1 MSVLKATVT
10 TLSLSTV
17 AVTVWPTQP
26 GFVFCKVDVQV
37 NGRSVG
43 VLTGVSHYVTKAI
56 QISMVPGPSITL
68 HSLADEA
75 TLIASFARPVP
86 PSFIRASAA
95 SSHTPITHYSYSD
108 DSQRD
113 FSYSDDS
120 QLDDS
125 QPDDSQLDSQPTD
138 TSFLPSYAEPAADN
152 HDRYGVVHVT
162 LDQEVGDCQQE
173 WFDVN
178 GWEVTYVRTRPGLFE
193 TVCDVWLTS
202 DFSGMKLLRVN
213 QNRVASRALLTN
225 DVTSLDVVYERNRP
239 FVELYDVTEEAQV
252 LKEKR
257 VVLAAFSRAVSDL
270 QVLKI
275 ACEGCIVLD
284 LQRLSLRAFQ
294 FAVVANRP
302 ATSVVHVSVMEGAVA
317 DVAGVGN
324 VRSTPL
330 TLTLYSGPFAVTLTS
345 PQLPVTNNSTV
356 TCLLFATEPLRE
368 FSDALFTVK
377 NGFVVSLDPAPHVDS
392 HPNSPNT
399 YHYTLVARSTVQG
412 SMCIEA
418 AKGASRSLD

>member
-10 TLSLSTV
+10 TLSLNTV

-68 HSLADEA
+68 HSLAEA

-86 PSFIRASAA
+86 PSFIRVSAA
-95 SSHTPITHYSYSD
+95 SSPTPITDFSRPD

-113 FSYSDDS
+113 YSYSDE
-120 QLDDS
+120 L
-125 QPDDSQLDSQPTD
+125 QPDDSQPTD
-138 TSFLPSYAEPAADN
+138 TSFLPSLYAEPAADS

-162 LDQEVGDCQQE
+162 LDQDVGDCQQE

-178 GWEVTYVRTRPGLFE
+178 GWEVTHIRTRAGLFE

-239 FVELYDVTEEAQV
+239 FVELYDVTEEEQV

-257 VVLAAFSRAVSDL
+257 VVLAAFSRTVSDF

-330 TLTLYSGPFAVTLTS
+330 TLMLYSGPFAVTLTS

-377 NGFVVSLDPAPHVDS
+377 NGFIVSLDPAPHVDS

-418 AKGASRSLD
+418 AKGASRSLH

>member
-10 TLSLSTV
+10 TLSLNTV

-68 HSLADEA
+68 HSLAEA

-86 PSFIRASAA
+86 PSFIRVSAA
-95 SSHTPITHYSYSD
+95 SSHTPITDFSRLD

-113 FSYSDDS
+113 YSYS
-120 QLDDS
+120 DDS
-125 QPDDSQLDSQPTD
+125 QPDDSQPTD
-138 TSFLPSYAEPAADN
+138 SSFLPSSYAEPAADS

-178 GWEVTYVRTRPGLFE
+178 GWEVTHIRTRAGLFE

-239 FVELYDVTEEAQV
+239 FVELYDVTEEEQV

-257 VVLAAFSRAVSDL
+257 VVLAAFSRTVSDL

-284 LQRLSLRAFQ
+284 LQRLSLRVFQ

-377 NGFVVSLDPAPHVDS
+377 NGFIVSLDPAPHVDS

-418 AKGASRSLD
+418 AKGASRSLH

>member
-10 TLSLSTV
+10 TLSLNTV

-68 HSLADEA
+68 HSLAEA

-86 PSFIRASAA
+86 PSFIRVSAA
-95 SSHTPITHYSYSD
+95 SSHTPITDFSRPDDSQRDYSYSD
-108 DSQRD
+108 DSQ
-113 FSYSDDS
+113 
-120 QLDDS
+120 
-125 QPDDSQLDSQPTD
+125 PDDSQPTD
-138 TSFLPSYAEPAADN
+138 TSFLPSSYAEPAADS

-178 GWEVTYVRTRPGLFE
+178 GWEVTHVRTRPGLFE

-239 FVELYDVTEEAQV
+239 FVELYDVTEEEQV

-257 VVLAAFSRAVSDL
+257 VVLAAFSRTVSDL

-284 LQRLSLRAFQ
+284 LQRLSLRVFQ

-302 ATSVVHVSVMEGAVA
+302 ATSVVHVSVMEGAV
-317 DVAGVGN
+317 GPN
-324 VRSTPL
+324 FWRMLSNTL
-330 TLTLYSGPFAVTLTS
+330 TLTLYSGPFAVMLTS

-356 TCLLFATEPLRE
+356 TCRLFATEPLRE

-377 NGFVVSLDPAPHVDS
+377 NGFIVSLDPAPHVDS

-418 AKGASRSLD
+418 AKGASRSLH

>member
-10 TLSLSTV
+10 TLSLNTV

-68 HSLADEA
+68 HSLAEA
-75 TLIASFARPVP
+75 TLIASSARPVP
-86 PSFIRASAA
+86 PSFIRVSAA
-95 SSHTPITHYSYSD
+95 SSPTPITDSSRPD

-113 FSYSDDS
+113 YSR
-120 QLDDS
+120 LDDL
-125 QPDDSQLDSQPTD
+125 QPDDSQPTD
-138 TSFLPSYAEPAADN
+138 TSFLPSSYAEPAADS

-178 GWEVTYVRTRPGLFE
+178 GWEVTHIRTRAGLFE

-239 FVELYDVTEEAQV
+239 FVELYDVTEEEQV

-257 VVLAAFSRAVSDL
+257 VVLAAFSRTVSDF

-284 LQRLSLRAFQ
+284 LQRLSLRVFQ

-330 TLTLYSGPFAVTLTS
+330 TLTLYSGPFAVMLTS

-356 TCLLFATEPLRE
+356 TCRLFATEPLRE

-377 NGFVVSLDPAPHVDS
+377 NGFIVSLDPAPHVDS

-399 YHYTLVARSTVQG
+399 YHYTLVVRSTVQG

-418 AKGASRSLD
+418 AKGASRSLH

>member
-10 TLSLSTV
+10 TLSLNTV

-68 HSLADEA
+68 HSLAEA
-75 TLIASFARPVP
+75 TLIASSARPVP
-86 PSFIRASAA
+86 PSFIRVSAA
-95 SSHTPITHYSYSD
+95 SSHTLITDFSRPDDSQRDYSYSD
-108 DSQRD
+108 DSH
-113 FSYSDDS
+113 
-120 QLDDS
+120 
-125 QPDDSQLDSQPTD
+125 PDDSQPTD
-138 TSFLPSYAEPAADN
+138 TSFLPSSYAEPAADS

-178 GWEVTYVRTRPGLFE
+178 GWEVTHVRTRPGLFE

-239 FVELYDVTEEAQV
+239 FVELYDVTEEEQV

-257 VVLAAFSRAVSDL
+257 VVLAAFSRTVSDL

-284 LQRLSLRAFQ
+284 LQRLSLRVFQ

-345 PQLPVTNNSTV
+345 PQLPASFPTRCSPSRTGSSCRWTPRRTWTV
-356 TCLLFATEPLRE
+356 TPTLPTPTTTRWWCAPLCRVPCA
-368 FSDALFTVK
+368 SRRRRVRL
-377 NGFVVSLDPAPHVDS
+377 
-392 HPNSPNT
+392 
-399 YHYTLVARSTVQG
+399 ARST
-412 SMCIEA
+412 
-418 AKGASRSLD
+418 DP

>member
-10 TLSLSTV
+10 TLSLNTV

-43 VLTGVSHYVTKAI
+43 VLTGVRHYVTKAI

-68 HSLADEA
+68 HSLAEV

-86 PSFIRASAA
+86 PSFIHVSAA
-95 SSHTPITHYSYSD
+95 SSHTPITDFSRPD

-113 FSYSDDS
+113 YSRPDD
-120 QLDDS
+120 L
-125 QPDDSQLDSQPTD
+125 QPDDSQPTD
-138 TSFLPSYAEPAADN
+138 TSLLPSSYAEPAADS
-152 HDRYGVVHVT
+152 HDRHGVVHVT

-178 GWEVTYVRTRPGLFE
+178 GWEVTHIRTRAGLFE

-239 FVELYDVTEEAQV
+239 FVELYDVTEEEQV

-257 VVLAAFSRAVSDL
+257 VVLAAFSRTVSDF

-284 LQRLSLRAFQ
+284 LQRLSLRVFQ

-377 NGFVVSLDPAPHVDS
+377 NGFIVSLDPAPHVDS

-418 AKGASRSLD
+418 AKGASRSLH

>member
-1 MSVLKATVT
+1 M
-10 TLSLSTV
+10 
-17 AVTVWPTQP
+17 
-26 GFVFCKVDVQV
+26 
-37 NGRSVG
+37 
-43 VLTGVSHYVTKAI
+43 
-56 QISMVPGPSITL
+56 
-68 HSLADEA
+68 
-75 TLIASFARPVP
+75 
-86 PSFIRASAA
+86 
-95 SSHTPITHYSYSD
+95 
-108 DSQRD
+108 
-113 FSYSDDS
+113 
-120 QLDDS
+120 
-125 QPDDSQLDSQPTD
+125 
-138 TSFLPSYAEPAADN
+138 
-152 HDRYGVVHVT
+152 
-162 LDQEVGDCQQE
+162 
-173 WFDVN
+173 
-178 GWEVTYVRTRPGLFE
+178 
-193 TVCDVWLTS
+193 CDVWLTS

-257 VVLAAFSRAVSDL
+257 VVLAAFSRTVSDF

-284 LQRLSLRAFQ
+284 LQRLSLRVFQ

-377 NGFVVSLDPAPHVDS
+377 NGFIVSLDPAPHVDS

-399 YHYTLVARSTVQG
+399 YHYTLVARSTVQAP
-412 SMCIEA
+412 C
-418 AKGASRSLD
+418 ASRRRRVRLASLH

>member
-10 TLSLSTV
+10 TLSLNTV

-68 HSLADEA
+68 HSLAEA

-86 PSFIRASAA
+86 PSFIRVSAA
-95 SSHTPITHYSYSD
+95 SSPTPITDSSRPD

-113 FSYSDDS
+113 YSR
-120 QLDDS
+120 LDDL
-125 QPDDSQLDSQPTD
+125 QPDDSQPTD
-138 TSFLPSYAEPAADN
+138 TSFLPSSYAEPAADS

-178 GWEVTYVRTRPGLFE
+178 GWEVTHIRTRAGLFE

-239 FVELYDVTEEAQV
+239 FVELYDVTEEEQV

-257 VVLAAFSRAVSDL
+257 VVLAAFSRTVSDF

-284 LQRLSLRAFQ
+284 LQRLSLRVFQ

-356 TCLLFATEPLRE
+356 MCLLFATEPLRE

-377 NGFVVSLDPAPHVDS
+377 NGFIVSLDPAPHVDS

-418 AKGASRSLD
+418 AKGASRSLH

>member
-10 TLSLSTV
+10 TLSLNTV

-68 HSLADEA
+68 HSLAEV

-86 PSFIRASAA
+86 PSFIRVSAA
-95 SSHTPITHYSYSD
+95 SSPTPITDSSRPD

-113 FSYSDDS
+113 YSR
-120 QLDDS
+120 LDDL
-125 QPDDSQLDSQPTD
+125 QPDDSQATD
-138 TSFLPSYAEPAADN
+138 TSFLPSSYAEPAADS

-178 GWEVTYVRTRPGLFE
+178 GWEVTHIRTRAGLFE

-239 FVELYDVTEEAQV
+239 FVELYDVTEEEQV

-257 VVLAAFSRAVSDL
+257 VVLAAFSRTVSDF

-284 LQRLSLRAFQ
+284 LQRLSLRVFQ

-356 TCLLFATEPLRE
+356 MCLLFATEPLRE

-377 NGFVVSLDPAPHVDS
+377 NGFIVSLDPAPHVDS
-392 HPNSPNT
+392 HPNSPTT

-418 AKGASRSLD
+418 AKGASRSLH